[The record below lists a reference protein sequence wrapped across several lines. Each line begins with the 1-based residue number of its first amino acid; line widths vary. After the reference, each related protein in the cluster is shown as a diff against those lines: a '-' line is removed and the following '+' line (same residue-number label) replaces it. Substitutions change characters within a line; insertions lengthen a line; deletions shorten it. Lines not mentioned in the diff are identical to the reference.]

1 MENLDKILESILFMA
16 GEPVAIVDIVGKLD
30 VTEKELKA
38 AATTLKKRYSGES
51 GIVLNQFNNKLQ
63 LSTNSL
69 YAEAVASVLN
79 PIRER
84 SLSKATLETA
94 AIIAY
99 KQPIT
104 RLEIEEIRGV
114 GCDYAISILLE
125 HNLIEVV
132 GRKDAVG
139 RPVLFGTTDEFLKRF
154 NISSISE
161 LPDYN
166 ALLEKVKIV
175 RANTDSL
182 YNEYDVP
189 TDKIV
194 READGEALEEGGET
208 AQEGGEAKT
217 NEPAAESASGVG
229 ENTAENVGVT
239 NENATTNADGGN
251 GTVATNAGDKKS
263 KTKTHK
269 ADATENEPA
278 AENNDVT
285 AAEHEKKET
294 INAFND
300 IIKSV
305 NTNTTAK
312 EIDLLDDINADD
324 DDDEIV

>member
-16 GEPVAIVDIVGKLD
+16 GEPVAMVDIVGKLD

-38 AATTLKKRYSGES
+38 AATTLKKRYCGES

-84 SLSKATLETA
+84 NLSKATLETA

-154 NISSISE
+154 NISSIGE

-175 RANTDSL
+175 RASTDSL

-194 READGEALEEGGET
+194 READGEAVKENMET
-208 AQEGGEAKT
+208 NT
-217 NEPAAESASGVG
+217 NESATDKAG
-229 ENTAENVGVT
+229 
-239 NENATTNADGGN
+239 NE
-251 GTVATNAGDKKS
+251 
-263 KTKTHK
+263 KTKTSK
-269 ADATENEPA
+269 ADTADNKPDV
-278 AENNDVT
+278 ENNDVT

-294 INAFND
+294 MNAFND
-300 IIKSV
+300 IIKNV
-305 NTNTTAK
+305 NTNATAK
-312 EIDLLDDINADD
+312 EMDLLDDINADD

>member
-16 GEPVAIVDIVGKLD
+16 GEPVAMVDIVGKLD

-38 AATTLKKRYSGES
+38 AAATLKKRYCGES

-84 SLSKATLETA
+84 NLSKATLETA

-154 NISSISE
+154 NISSIGE

-175 RANTDSL
+175 RAGTDSL

-194 READGEALEEGGET
+194 READGEA
-208 AQEGGEAKT
+208 AKENGDGA
-217 NEPAAESASGVG
+217 NEPA
-229 ENTAENVGVT
+229 TD
-239 NENATTNADGGN
+239 NARGGN
-251 GTVATNAGDKKS
+251 GAITNAGDKKS

-269 ADATENEPA
+269 ADTAESDTI
-278 AENNDVT
+278 AENNDGT
-285 AAEHEKKET
+285 SAEHEKKET
-294 INAFND
+294 MNAFND
-300 IIKSV
+300 IIKNV

-312 EIDLLDDINADD
+312 EMDLLDDINADD

>member
-16 GEPVAIVDIVGKLD
+16 GEPVAMVDIVGKLD

-38 AATTLKKRYSGES
+38 AATTLKKRYCGES

-69 YAEAVASVLN
+69 YAEALASVLN

-84 SLSKATLETA
+84 NLSKATLETA

-154 NISSISE
+154 NISSIGE

-175 RANTDSL
+175 RAGTDSL

-194 READGEALEEGGET
+194 READGEAAKENMET
-208 AQEGGEAKT
+208 NT
-217 NEPAAESASGVG
+217 NESA
-229 ENTAENVGVT
+229 T
-239 NENATTNADGGN
+239 D
-251 GTVATNAGDKKS
+251 NAGNE
-263 KTKTHK
+263 KTKTRK
-269 ADATENEPA
+269 ADTADNKPDV
-278 AENNDVT
+278 ENNDVT

-294 INAFND
+294 MNAFND
-300 IIKSV
+300 IIKNV
-305 NTNTTAK
+305 NTNATAK
-312 EIDLLDDINADD
+312 EMDLLDDINADD

>member
-16 GEPVAIVDIVGKLD
+16 GEPVAMVDIVGKLD
-30 VTEKELKA
+30 VTEKEIKA

-84 SLSKATLETA
+84 NLSKATLETA

-154 NISSISE
+154 NISSIGE

-175 RANTDSL
+175 RAGTDSL

-194 READGEALEEGGET
+194 READGEAATENGDG
-208 AQEGGEAKT
+208 A
-217 NEPAAESASGVG
+217 NEPA
-229 ENTAENVGVT
+229 TD
-239 NENATTNADGGN
+239 NAGGGN
-251 GTVATNAGDKKS
+251 GDITNAGEKKS

-269 ADATENEPA
+269 ADTAESDTI

-300 IIKSV
+300 IIKNV

-312 EIDLLDDINADD
+312 EMDLLDDINADD
-324 DDDEIV
+324 DEDEIV

>member
-1 MENLDKILESILFMA
+1 M
-16 GEPVAIVDIVGKLD
+16 VDIVGKLD

-38 AATTLKKRYSGES
+38 AATTLKKRYCGES

-84 SLSKATLETA
+84 NLSKATLETA

-154 NISSISE
+154 NISSIGE

-175 RANTDSL
+175 RASTDSL

-194 READGEALEEGGET
+194 READGEA
-208 AQEGGEAKT
+208 AQENMETNT
-217 NEPAAESASGVG
+217 NESATDKAG
-229 ENTAENVGVT
+229 
-239 NENATTNADGGN
+239 NE
-251 GTVATNAGDKKS
+251 
-263 KTKTHK
+263 KTKTSK
-269 ADATENEPA
+269 ADTADNKPDV
-278 AENNDVT
+278 ENNDVT

-294 INAFND
+294 MNAFND
-300 IIKSV
+300 IIKNV
-305 NTNTTAK
+305 NTNATAK
-312 EIDLLDDINADD
+312 EMDLLDDINADD

>member
-16 GEPVAIVDIVGKLD
+16 GEPVAMVDIVGKLD

-38 AATTLKKRYSGES
+38 AAATLKKRYCGES

-84 SLSKATLETA
+84 NLSKATLETA

-154 NISSISE
+154 NISSIGE

-175 RANTDSL
+175 RAGTDSL

-194 READGEALEEGGET
+194 READGEA
-208 AQEGGEAKT
+208 AKENGDGA
-217 NEPAAESASGVG
+217 NEPATDNAS
-229 ENTAENVGVT
+229 
-239 NENATTNADGGN
+239 GGN
-251 GTVATNAGDKKS
+251 GAITNAGEKKS

-269 ADATENEPA
+269 ADTSESDTIAD
-278 AENNDVT
+278 NNDVT

-300 IIKSV
+300 IIKNV

-312 EIDLLDDINADD
+312 EMDLLDDINADD

>member
-51 GIVLNQFNNKLQ
+51 GVVLNQFNNKLQ

-175 RANTDSL
+175 RAGTDSL

-194 READGEALEEGGET
+194 READGEVTQENGEALEEGGE
-208 AQEGGEAKT
+208 ANA
-217 NEPAAESASGVG
+217 NEPAAESA
-229 ENTAENVGVT
+229 
-239 NENATTNADGGN
+239 NATENADGEN
-251 GTVATNAGDKKS
+251 GAVATNAGDKKS

-269 ADATENEPA
+269 ANAAESQPA

-324 DDDEIV
+324 DDNEIV

>member
-16 GEPVAIVDIVGKLD
+16 GEPVAMVDIVGKLD

-38 AATTLKKRYSGES
+38 AATTLKKRYCGES

-84 SLSKATLETA
+84 NLSKATLETA

-154 NISSISE
+154 NISSIGE

-175 RANTDSL
+175 RAGTDSL

-194 READGEALEEGGET
+194 READGEAAKENMET
-208 AQEGGEAKT
+208 NT
-217 NEPAAESASGVG
+217 NESAADKAG
-229 ENTAENVGVT
+229 
-239 NENATTNADGGN
+239 NE
-251 GTVATNAGDKKS
+251 
-263 KTKTHK
+263 KTKTSK
-269 ADATENEPA
+269 ADTADNRPDV
-278 AENNDVT
+278 ENNDVT

-294 INAFND
+294 MNAFND
-300 IIKSV
+300 IIKNV

-312 EIDLLDDINADD
+312 EMDLLDDINADD

>member
-16 GEPVAIVDIVGKLD
+16 GEPVAMVDIVGKLD

-38 AATTLKKRYSGES
+38 AATTLKKRYCGES
-51 GIVLNQFNNKLQ
+51 GIILNQFNNKLQ

-84 SLSKATLETA
+84 NLSKATLETA

-154 NISSISE
+154 NISSIGE

-175 RANTDSL
+175 RASTDSL

-194 READGEALEEGGET
+194 READGEATQENMET
-208 AQEGGEAKT
+208 NT
-217 NEPAAESASGVG
+217 NESA
-229 ENTAENVGVT
+229 T
-239 NENATTNADGGN
+239 D
-251 GTVATNAGDKKS
+251 NAGNE
-263 KTKTHK
+263 KTKTSK
-269 ADATENEPA
+269 ADTANNKPDV
-278 AENNDVT
+278 ENNDVT

-294 INAFND
+294 MNAFND
-300 IIKSV
+300 IIKNV

-312 EIDLLDDINADD
+312 EMDLLDDINADD

>member
-16 GEPVAIVDIVGKLD
+16 GEPVAMVDIVGKLD

-38 AATTLKKRYSGES
+38 AAATLKKRYCGES

-84 SLSKATLETA
+84 NLSKATLETA

-154 NISSISE
+154 NISSIGE

-175 RANTDSL
+175 RAGTDSL

-194 READGEALEEGGET
+194 READGEA
-208 AQEGGEAKT
+208 AKENGDGA
-217 NEPAAESASGVG
+217 NEPATDNAS
-229 ENTAENVGVT
+229 
-239 NENATTNADGGN
+239 GGN
-251 GTVATNAGDKKS
+251 GAITNAGDKKS

-269 ADATENEPA
+269 ADTSESDTI
-278 AENNDVT
+278 AENNDGT
-285 AAEHEKKET
+285 SAEHEKKET
-294 INAFND
+294 MNAFND
-300 IIKSV
+300 IIKNV

-312 EIDLLDDINADD
+312 EMDLLDDINADD

>member
-16 GEPVAIVDIVGKLD
+16 GEPVAMVDIVGKLD

-38 AATTLKKRYSGES
+38 AAATLKKRYCGES

-84 SLSKATLETA
+84 NLSKATLETA

-154 NISSISE
+154 NISSIGE

-175 RANTDSL
+175 RAGTDSL

-194 READGEALEEGGET
+194 READGEA
-208 AQEGGEAKT
+208 AKENGDGA
-217 NEPAAESASGVG
+217 NEPA
-229 ENTAENVGVT
+229 TD
-239 NENATTNADGGN
+239 NAGGGN
-251 GTVATNAGDKKS
+251 GAITNAGDKKS

-269 ADATENEPA
+269 ADTAESDTI

-285 AAEHEKKET
+285 SAEHEKKET

-300 IIKSV
+300 IIKNV

-312 EIDLLDDINADD
+312 EMDLLDDINADD

>member
-16 GEPVAIVDIVGKLD
+16 GEPVAMVDIVGKLD

-38 AATTLKKRYSGES
+38 AATTLKKRYCGES

-69 YAEAVASVLN
+69 YAEALASVLN

-84 SLSKATLETA
+84 NLSKATLETA

-154 NISSISE
+154 NISSIGE

-175 RANTDSL
+175 RAGTDSL

-194 READGEALEEGGET
+194 READGEA
-208 AQEGGEAKT
+208 AKENMGTNT
-217 NEPAAESASGVG
+217 NESATD
-229 ENTAENVGVT
+229 NTG
-239 NENATTNADGGN
+239 NE
-251 GTVATNAGDKKS
+251 
-263 KTKTHK
+263 KTKTSK
-269 ADATENEPA
+269 ADTADNKPDV
-278 AENNDVT
+278 ENNDVT

-294 INAFND
+294 MNAFND
-300 IIKSV
+300 IIKNV
-305 NTNTTAK
+305 NTNATAK
-312 EIDLLDDINADD
+312 EMDLLDEINADD
-324 DDDEIV
+324 DNDEIV

>member
-16 GEPVAIVDIVGKLD
+16 GEPVAMVDIVGKLD

-38 AATTLKKRYSGES
+38 AATTLKKRYCGES

-84 SLSKATLETA
+84 NLSKATLETA

-154 NISSISE
+154 NISSIGE

-175 RANTDSL
+175 RASTDSL

-194 READGEALEEGGET
+194 READGEATQENMET
-208 AQEGGEAKT
+208 NT
-217 NEPAAESASGVG
+217 NESA
-229 ENTAENVGVT
+229 T
-239 NENATTNADGGN
+239 D
-251 GTVATNAGDKKS
+251 NAGNE
-263 KTKTHK
+263 KTKTSK
-269 ADATENEPA
+269 ADTADNKPDV
-278 AENNDVT
+278 ENNDVT

-294 INAFND
+294 MNAFND
-300 IIKSV
+300 IIKNV

-312 EIDLLDDINADD
+312 EMDLLDDINADD

>member
-16 GEPVAIVDIVGKLD
+16 GEPVAMVDIVGKLD

-38 AATTLKKRYSGES
+38 AAATLKKRYCGES

-84 SLSKATLETA
+84 NLSKATLETA

-154 NISSISE
+154 NISSIGE

-175 RANTDSL
+175 RAGTDSL

-194 READGEALEEGGET
+194 READGEA
-208 AQEGGEAKT
+208 AKENGDGA
-217 NEPAAESASGVG
+217 NEPATDNAS
-229 ENTAENVGVT
+229 
-239 NENATTNADGGN
+239 GGN
-251 GTVATNAGDKKS
+251 GAITNAGDKKS

-269 ADATENEPA
+269 ADTSESDTI

-300 IIKSV
+300 IIKNA

-312 EIDLLDDINADD
+312 EMDLLDDINADD

>member
-16 GEPVAIVDIVGKLD
+16 GEPVAMVDIVGKLD

-38 AATTLKKRYSGES
+38 AAATLKKRYCGES

-84 SLSKATLETA
+84 NLSKATLETA

-154 NISSISE
+154 NISSIGE

-175 RANTDSL
+175 RAGTDSL

-194 READGEALEEGGET
+194 READGEA
-208 AQEGGEAKT
+208 AKENGDGA
-217 NEPAAESASGVG
+217 NEPA
-229 ENTAENVGVT
+229 TD
-239 NENATTNADGGN
+239 NARGGN
-251 GTVATNAGDKKS
+251 GAITNAGDKKS

-269 ADATENEPA
+269 ADTAESDTI

-285 AAEHEKKET
+285 SAEHEKKET

-300 IIKSV
+300 IIKNV

-312 EIDLLDDINADD
+312 EMDLLDDINADD

>member
-16 GEPVAIVDIVGKLD
+16 GEPVAMVDIVGKLD

-38 AATTLKKRYSGES
+38 AATTLKKRYCGES

-84 SLSKATLETA
+84 NLSKATLETA

-154 NISSISE
+154 NISSIGE

-175 RANTDSL
+175 RASTDSL

-194 READGEALEEGGET
+194 READGEA
-208 AQEGGEAKT
+208 AQENMETNT
-217 NEPAAESASGVG
+217 NESATDKAG
-229 ENTAENVGVT
+229 
-239 NENATTNADGGN
+239 NE
-251 GTVATNAGDKKS
+251 
-263 KTKTHK
+263 KTKTSK
-269 ADATENEPA
+269 ADTANNKPDV
-278 AENNDVT
+278 ENNDVT

-294 INAFND
+294 MNAFND
-300 IIKSV
+300 IIKNV

-312 EIDLLDDINADD
+312 EMDLLDDINADD

>member
-16 GEPVAIVDIVGKLD
+16 GEPVAMVDIVGKLD

-38 AATTLKKRYSGES
+38 AATTLKKRYCGES

-84 SLSKATLETA
+84 NLSKATLETA

-154 NISSISE
+154 NISSIGE

-175 RANTDSL
+175 RAGTDSL

-194 READGEALEEGGET
+194 READGEA
-208 AQEGGEAKT
+208 AKENGDGA
-217 NEPAAESASGVG
+217 NEPATDNAS
-229 ENTAENVGVT
+229 
-239 NENATTNADGGN
+239 GGN
-251 GTVATNAGDKKS
+251 GAITNAGDKKS

-269 ADATENEPA
+269 ADTSESDTIVD
-278 AENNDVT
+278 NNDVT
-285 AAEHEKKET
+285 SAEHEKKET
-294 INAFND
+294 MNAFND
-300 IIKSV
+300 IIKNV

-312 EIDLLDDINADD
+312 EMDLLDDINADD

>member
-16 GEPVAIVDIVGKLD
+16 GEPVAMVDIVGKLD

-38 AATTLKKRYSGES
+38 AAATLKKRYCGES

-84 SLSKATLETA
+84 NLSKATLETA

-154 NISSISE
+154 NISSIGE

-175 RANTDSL
+175 RAGTDSL

-194 READGEALEEGGET
+194 READGEA
-208 AQEGGEAKT
+208 AKENGDGA
-217 NEPAAESASGVG
+217 NEPA
-229 ENTAENVGVT
+229 TD
-239 NENATTNADGGN
+239 NAGGGN
-251 GTVATNAGDKKS
+251 GAITNAGDKKS

-269 ADATENEPA
+269 ADT
-278 AENNDVT
+278 AESDTIAKNNDGT
-285 AAEHEKKET
+285 SAEHEKKET
-294 INAFND
+294 MNAFND
-300 IIKSV
+300 IIKNV

-312 EIDLLDDINADD
+312 EMDLLDDINADD

>member
-16 GEPVAIVDIVGKLD
+16 GEPVAMVDIVGKLD
-30 VTEKELKA
+30 ITEKELKA
-38 AATTLKKRYSGES
+38 AATTLKKRYCGES

-84 SLSKATLETA
+84 NLSKATLETA

-154 NISSISE
+154 NISSIGE

-175 RANTDSL
+175 RAGTDSL

-194 READGEALEEGGET
+194 READGEA
-208 AQEGGEAKT
+208 AKENGDGA
-217 NEPAAESASGVG
+217 NEPA
-229 ENTAENVGVT
+229 TD
-239 NENATTNADGGN
+239 NARGGN
-251 GTVATNAGDKKS
+251 GAITNAGDKKS

-269 ADATENEPA
+269 ADTSESDTI

-285 AAEHEKKET
+285 SAEHEKKET

-300 IIKSV
+300 IIKNV

-312 EIDLLDDINADD
+312 EMDLLDDINADD

>member
-16 GEPVAIVDIVGKLD
+16 GEPVAMVDIVGKLD

-38 AATTLKKRYSGES
+38 AAATLKKRYCGES

-84 SLSKATLETA
+84 NLSKATLETA

-154 NISSISE
+154 NISSIGE

-175 RANTDSL
+175 RAGTDSL

-194 READGEALEEGGET
+194 READGEAAKENMET
-208 AQEGGEAKT
+208 NT
-217 NEPAAESASGVG
+217 NESATDIAG
-229 ENTAENVGVT
+229 
-239 NENATTNADGGN
+239 NE
-251 GTVATNAGDKKS
+251 
-263 KTKTHK
+263 KTKTSK
-269 ADATENEPA
+269 ADTADNRPDV
-278 AENNDVT
+278 ENNDVT

-294 INAFND
+294 MNAFND
-300 IIKSV
+300 IIKNV
-305 NTNTTAK
+305 NTNATAK
-312 EIDLLDDINADD
+312 EMDLLDDINADD

>member
-16 GEPVAIVDIVGKLD
+16 GEPVAMVDIVGKLD

-38 AATTLKKRYSGES
+38 AATTLKKRYCGES
-51 GIVLNQFNNKLQ
+51 GIILNQFNNKLQ

-84 SLSKATLETA
+84 NLSKATLETA

-154 NISSISE
+154 NISSIGE

-175 RANTDSL
+175 RASTDSL

-194 READGEALEEGGET
+194 READGEATQENMET
-208 AQEGGEAKT
+208 NT
-217 NEPAAESASGVG
+217 NESA
-229 ENTAENVGVT
+229 T
-239 NENATTNADGGN
+239 D
-251 GTVATNAGDKKS
+251 NAGNE
-263 KTKTHK
+263 KTKTSK
-269 ADATENEPA
+269 ADTADNRPDV
-278 AENNDVT
+278 ENNDVT

-294 INAFND
+294 MNAFND
-300 IIKSV
+300 IIKNV

-312 EIDLLDDINADD
+312 EMDLLDDINADD

>member
-16 GEPVAIVDIVGKLD
+16 GEPVAMVDIVGKLD

-38 AATTLKKRYSGES
+38 AAATLKKRYCGES

-84 SLSKATLETA
+84 NLSKATLETA

-154 NISSISE
+154 NISSIGE

-175 RANTDSL
+175 RAGTDSL

-194 READGEALEEGGET
+194 READGEA
-208 AQEGGEAKT
+208 AKENGDGA
-217 NEPAAESASGVG
+217 NEPATDNAS
-229 ENTAENVGVT
+229 
-239 NENATTNADGGN
+239 GGN
-251 GTVATNAGDKKS
+251 GAITNAGEKKS

-269 ADATENEPA
+269 ADTSESDTIAD
-278 AENNDVT
+278 NNDVT

-300 IIKSV
+300 IIKNA

-312 EIDLLDDINADD
+312 EMDLLDDINADD

>member
-16 GEPVAIVDIVGKLD
+16 GEPVAMVDIVGKLD

-38 AATTLKKRYSGES
+38 AAATLKKRYSGES

-84 SLSKATLETA
+84 NLSKATLETA

-154 NISSISE
+154 NISSIGE

-175 RANTDSL
+175 RASTDSL

-194 READGEALEEGGET
+194 READGEATQENMET
-208 AQEGGEAKT
+208 NT
-217 NEPAAESASGVG
+217 NESA
-229 ENTAENVGVT
+229 T
-239 NENATTNADGGN
+239 D
-251 GTVATNAGDKKS
+251 NAGNE
-263 KTKTHK
+263 KTKTSK
-269 ADATENEPA
+269 ADIVDNRPDV
-278 AENNDVT
+278 ENNDVT

-300 IIKSV
+300 IIKNV

-312 EIDLLDDINADD
+312 EMDLLDDINADD

>member
-16 GEPVAIVDIVGKLD
+16 GEPVAMVDIVGKLD

-38 AATTLKKRYSGES
+38 AAATLKKRYCGES

-84 SLSKATLETA
+84 NLSKATLETA

-154 NISSISE
+154 NISSIGE

-175 RANTDSL
+175 RAGTDSL

-194 READGEALEEGGET
+194 READGEA
-208 AQEGGEAKT
+208 AKENGDGA
-217 NEPAAESASGVG
+217 NEPA
-229 ENTAENVGVT
+229 TD
-239 NENATTNADGGN
+239 NARGGN
-251 GTVATNAGDKKS
+251 GAITNAGDKKS

-269 ADATENEPA
+269 ADTSESDTI

-285 AAEHEKKET
+285 SAEHEKKET

-300 IIKSV
+300 IIKNV

-312 EIDLLDDINADD
+312 EMDLLDDINADD

>member
-16 GEPVAIVDIVGKLD
+16 GEPVAMVDIVGKLD

-38 AATTLKKRYSGES
+38 AATTLKKRYCGES

-84 SLSKATLETA
+84 NLSKATLETA

-154 NISSISE
+154 NISSIGE

-175 RANTDSL
+175 RASTDSL

-194 READGEALEEGGET
+194 READGEA
-208 AQEGGEAKT
+208 AQENMETNT
-217 NEPAAESASGVG
+217 NESATDKAG
-229 ENTAENVGVT
+229 
-239 NENATTNADGGN
+239 NE
-251 GTVATNAGDKKS
+251 
-263 KTKTHK
+263 KTKTSK
-269 ADATENEPA
+269 ADTADNKPDV
-278 AENNDVT
+278 ENNDVT

-294 INAFND
+294 MNAFND
-300 IIKSV
+300 IIKNV
-305 NTNTTAK
+305 NTNATAK
-312 EIDLLDDINADD
+312 EMDLLDDINADD

>member
-16 GEPVAIVDIVGKLD
+16 GEPVAMVDIVGKLD

-38 AATTLKKRYSGES
+38 AATTLKKRYCGES

-84 SLSKATLETA
+84 NLSKATLETA

-154 NISSISE
+154 NISSIGE

-175 RANTDSL
+175 RAGTDSL

-194 READGEALEEGGET
+194 READGEAAKENMET
-208 AQEGGEAKT
+208 NT
-217 NEPAAESASGVG
+217 NESA
-229 ENTAENVGVT
+229 T
-239 NENATTNADGGN
+239 D
-251 GTVATNAGDKKS
+251 NAGNE
-263 KTKTHK
+263 KTKTSK
-269 ADATENEPA
+269 ADTADNRPDV
-278 AENNDVT
+278 ENNDVT
-285 AAEHEKKET
+285 AAEHENKET

-300 IIKSV
+300 IIKNA

-312 EIDLLDDINADD
+312 EMDLLDDINADD

>member
-16 GEPVAIVDIVGKLD
+16 GEPVAMVDIVGKLD

-38 AATTLKKRYSGES
+38 AATTLKKRYCGES

-84 SLSKATLETA
+84 NLSKATLETA

-154 NISSISE
+154 NISSIGE

-175 RANTDSL
+175 RAGTDSL

-194 READGEALEEGGET
+194 READGEA
-208 AQEGGEAKT
+208 AKENGDGA
-217 NEPAAESASGVG
+217 NEPATDNAS
-229 ENTAENVGVT
+229 
-239 NENATTNADGGN
+239 GGN
-251 GTVATNAGDKKS
+251 GAITNAGDKKS
-263 KTKTHK
+263 KTRTHK
-269 ADATENEPA
+269 ADRAESDTI

-285 AAEHEKKET
+285 SAEHEKKET

-300 IIKSV
+300 IIKNV

-312 EIDLLDDINADD
+312 EMDLLDDINADD

>member
-16 GEPVAIVDIVGKLD
+16 GEPVAMVDIVGKLD

-38 AATTLKKRYSGES
+38 AAATLKKRYCGES

-84 SLSKATLETA
+84 NLSKATLETA

-154 NISSISE
+154 NISSIGE

-175 RANTDSL
+175 R
-182 YNEYDVP
+182 
-189 TDKIV
+189 
-194 READGEALEEGGET
+194 EADGEA
-208 AQEGGEAKT
+208 AKENGDGA
-217 NEPAAESASGVG
+217 NEPA
-229 ENTAENVGVT
+229 TD
-239 NENATTNADGGN
+239 NAGGGN
-251 GTVATNAGDKKS
+251 GAITNAGDKKS

-269 ADATENEPA
+269 ADTSESDTI

-285 AAEHEKKET
+285 SAEHEKKET

-300 IIKSV
+300 IIKNV

-312 EIDLLDDINADD
+312 EMDLLDDINADD

>member
-16 GEPVAIVDIVGKLD
+16 GEPVAMVDIVGKLD

-38 AATTLKKRYSGES
+38 AATTLKKRYCGES

-84 SLSKATLETA
+84 NLSKATLETA

-154 NISSISE
+154 NISSIGE

-175 RANTDSL
+175 RAGTDSL

-194 READGEALEEGGET
+194 READGEA
-208 AQEGGEAKT
+208 AKENGDGA
-217 NEPAAESASGVG
+217 NEPATDNAS
-229 ENTAENVGVT
+229 
-239 NENATTNADGGN
+239 GGN
-251 GTVATNAGDKKS
+251 GAITNAGEKKS

-269 ADATENEPA
+269 ADTSESDTI
-278 AENNDVT
+278 AENNDGT
-285 AAEHEKKET
+285 SAEHEKKET
-294 INAFND
+294 MNAFND
-300 IIKSV
+300 IIKNV

-312 EIDLLDDINADD
+312 EMDLLDDINADD

>member
-16 GEPVAIVDIVGKLD
+16 GEPVAMVDIVGKLD

-38 AATTLKKRYSGES
+38 AAATLKKRYCGES

-84 SLSKATLETA
+84 NLSKATLETA

-154 NISSISE
+154 NISSIGE

-175 RANTDSL
+175 RASTDSL

-194 READGEALEEGGET
+194 READGEA
-208 AQEGGEAKT
+208 AKENGDGA
-217 NEPAAESASGVG
+217 NEPA
-229 ENTAENVGVT
+229 TD
-239 NENATTNADGGN
+239 NAGGGN
-251 GTVATNAGDKKS
+251 GAITNAGDKKS

-269 ADATENEPA
+269 ADTAESDTI

-285 AAEHEKKET
+285 SAEHEKKET

-300 IIKSV
+300 IIKNA

-312 EIDLLDDINADD
+312 EMDLLDDINADD
-324 DDDEIV
+324 DDDDIV

>member
-16 GEPVAIVDIVGKLD
+16 GEPVAMVDIVGKLD

-38 AATTLKKRYSGES
+38 AAATLKKRYSGES

-84 SLSKATLETA
+84 NLSKATLETA

-154 NISSISE
+154 NISSIGE

-175 RANTDSL
+175 RAGTDSL

-194 READGEALEEGGET
+194 READSEAATENGDG
-208 AQEGGEAKT
+208 A
-217 NEPAAESASGVG
+217 NEP
-229 ENTAENVGVT
+229 VT
-239 NENATTNADGGN
+239 DNAGGGN
-251 GTVATNAGDKKS
+251 GDITNAEEKKS

-269 ADATENEPA
+269 ADTAESDTI

-300 IIKSV
+300 IIKNV

-312 EIDLLDDINADD
+312 EMDLLDDINADD

>member
-16 GEPVAIVDIVGKLD
+16 GEPVAMVDIVGKLD

-38 AATTLKKRYSGES
+38 AAAALKKRYCGES

-84 SLSKATLETA
+84 NLSKATLETA

-154 NISSISE
+154 NISSIGE

-175 RANTDSL
+175 RAGTDSL

-194 READGEALEEGGET
+194 READGEA
-208 AQEGGEAKT
+208 AKENGDGA
-217 NEPAAESASGVG
+217 NEPATDNAS
-229 ENTAENVGVT
+229 
-239 NENATTNADGGN
+239 GGN
-251 GTVATNAGDKKS
+251 GAITNAGDKKS

-269 ADATENEPA
+269 ADTAESDTI
-278 AENNDVT
+278 AENNDGT
-285 AAEHEKKET
+285 SAEHEKKET
-294 INAFND
+294 MNAFND
-300 IIKSV
+300 IIKNV

-312 EIDLLDDINADD
+312 EMDLLDDINADD

>member
-16 GEPVAIVDIVGKLD
+16 GEPVAMVDIVGKLD

-38 AATTLKKRYSGES
+38 AATTLKKRYCGES
-51 GIVLNQFNNKLQ
+51 GIILNQFNNKLQ

-84 SLSKATLETA
+84 NLSKATLETA

-154 NISSISE
+154 NISSIGE

-175 RANTDSL
+175 RAGTDSL

-194 READGEALEEGGET
+194 READGEA
-208 AQEGGEAKT
+208 AKENGDGA
-217 NEPAAESASGVG
+217 NEP
-229 ENTAENVGVT
+229 VT
-239 NENATTNADGGN
+239 DNAGGGN
-251 GTVATNAGDKKS
+251 GAITNAGEKKS

-269 ADATENEPA
+269 ADT
-278 AENNDVT
+278 AESDTIADNNDVT

-300 IIKSV
+300 IIKNV

-312 EIDLLDDINADD
+312 DMDLLDDINADD

>member
-16 GEPVAIVDIVGKLD
+16 GEPVAMVDIVGKLD

-38 AATTLKKRYSGES
+38 AAATLKKRYCGES

-69 YAEAVASVLN
+69 YADAVASVLN

-84 SLSKATLETA
+84 NLSKATLETA

-154 NISSISE
+154 NISSIGE

-175 RANTDSL
+175 RAGTDSL

-194 READGEALEEGGET
+194 READGEA
-208 AQEGGEAKT
+208 AKENGDGA
-217 NEPAAESASGVG
+217 NEPA
-229 ENTAENVGVT
+229 TD
-239 NENATTNADGGN
+239 NAGGGN
-251 GTVATNAGDKKS
+251 GAITNAGEKKS

-269 ADATENEPA
+269 ADTSESDTIAD
-278 AENNDVT
+278 NNDVT

-300 IIKSV
+300 IIKNA

-312 EIDLLDDINADD
+312 EMDLLDDINADD

>member
-16 GEPVAIVDIVGKLD
+16 GEPVAMVDIVGKLD

-38 AATTLKKRYSGES
+38 AATTLKKRYCGES
-51 GIVLNQFNNKLQ
+51 GIILNQFNNKLQ

-84 SLSKATLETA
+84 NLSKATLETA

-154 NISSISE
+154 NISSIGE

-175 RANTDSL
+175 RASTDSL

-194 READGEALEEGGET
+194 READGEAS
-208 AQEGGEAKT
+208 QENMEKNT
-217 NEPAAESASGVG
+217 NESA
-229 ENTAENVGVT
+229 T
-239 NENATTNADGGN
+239 D
-251 GTVATNAGDKKS
+251 NAGNE
-263 KTKTHK
+263 KTKTSK
-269 ADATENEPA
+269 ADTADNKPDV
-278 AENNDVT
+278 ENNDVT

-294 INAFND
+294 MNAFND
-300 IIKSV
+300 IIKNV

-312 EIDLLDDINADD
+312 EMDLLDDINADD

>member
-16 GEPVAIVDIVGKLD
+16 GEPVAMVDIVGKLD

-38 AATTLKKRYSGES
+38 AAATLKKRYCGES

-84 SLSKATLETA
+84 NLSKATLETA

-154 NISSISE
+154 NISSIGE

-175 RANTDSL
+175 RAGTDSL

-194 READGEALEEGGET
+194 READGEA
-208 AQEGGEAKT
+208 AKENGDGA
-217 NEPAAESASGVG
+217 NEPA
-229 ENTAENVGVT
+229 TD
-239 NENATTNADGGN
+239 NAGGGN
-251 GTVATNAGDKKS
+251 GAITNAGDKKS

-269 ADATENEPA
+269 ADTSESDTIAD
-278 AENNDVT
+278 NNDVT
-285 AAEHEKKET
+285 SAEHEKKET

-300 IIKSV
+300 IIKNV

-312 EIDLLDDINADD
+312 EMDLLDDINADD

>member
-16 GEPVAIVDIVGKLD
+16 GEPVAMVDIVGKLD

-38 AATTLKKRYSGES
+38 AATTLKKRYCGES
-51 GIVLNQFNNKLQ
+51 GIILNQFNNKLQ

-84 SLSKATLETA
+84 NLSKATLETA

-154 NISSISE
+154 NISSIGE

-175 RANTDSL
+175 RAGTDSL

-194 READGEALEEGGET
+194 READGEAAKENMET
-208 AQEGGEAKT
+208 NT
-217 NEPAAESASGVG
+217 NESA
-229 ENTAENVGVT
+229 T
-239 NENATTNADGGN
+239 D
-251 GTVATNAGDKKS
+251 NAGNE
-263 KTKTHK
+263 KTKTSK
-269 ADATENEPA
+269 ADTADNRPDV
-278 AENNDVT
+278 ENNDVT

-294 INAFND
+294 MNAFND
-300 IIKSV
+300 IIKNV

-312 EIDLLDDINADD
+312 EMDLLDDINADD

>member
-16 GEPVAIVDIVGKLD
+16 GEPVAMVDIVGKLD

-38 AATTLKKRYSGES
+38 AATTLKKRYCGES
-51 GIVLNQFNNKLQ
+51 GIILNQFNNKLQ

-84 SLSKATLETA
+84 NLSKATLETA

-154 NISSISE
+154 NISSIGE

-175 RANTDSL
+175 RASTDSL

-194 READGEALEEGGET
+194 READGEAAKENMET
-208 AQEGGEAKT
+208 NT
-217 NEPAAESASGVG
+217 NESATDKAG
-229 ENTAENVGVT
+229 
-239 NENATTNADGGN
+239 NE
-251 GTVATNAGDKKS
+251 
-263 KTKTHK
+263 KTKTSK
-269 ADATENEPA
+269 ADTADNKLDV
-278 AENNDVT
+278 ENNDVT

-294 INAFND
+294 MNAFND
-300 IIKSV
+300 IIKNV

-312 EIDLLDDINADD
+312 EMDLLDDINADD

>member
-16 GEPVAIVDIVGKLD
+16 GEPVAMVDIVGKLD

-38 AATTLKKRYSGES
+38 AAATLKKRYCGES

-84 SLSKATLETA
+84 NLSKATLETA

-154 NISSISE
+154 NISSIGE

-175 RANTDSL
+175 RASTDSL

-194 READGEALEEGGET
+194 READGEA
-208 AQEGGEAKT
+208 AKENGDGA
-217 NEPAAESASGVG
+217 NEPA
-229 ENTAENVGVT
+229 TD
-239 NENATTNADGGN
+239 NAGGGN
-251 GTVATNAGDKKS
+251 GAITNAGEKKS

-269 ADATENEPA
+269 ADTSESDTIAD
-278 AENNDVT
+278 NNDVT

-300 IIKSV
+300 IIKNA

-312 EIDLLDDINADD
+312 EMDLLDDINADD
-324 DDDEIV
+324 DDDDIV

>member
-16 GEPVAIVDIVGKLD
+16 GEPVAMVDIVGKLD

-38 AATTLKKRYSGES
+38 AATTLKKRYCGES

-84 SLSKATLETA
+84 NLSKATLETA

-154 NISSISE
+154 NISSIGE

-175 RANTDSL
+175 RAGTDSL

-194 READGEALEEGGET
+194 READGEA
-208 AQEGGEAKT
+208 AKENGDGA
-217 NEPAAESASGVG
+217 NEPA
-229 ENTAENVGVT
+229 TD
-239 NENATTNADGGN
+239 NAGGGN
-251 GTVATNAGDKKS
+251 GAITNAGDKKS

-269 ADATENEPA
+269 ADTSESDTIADNY
-278 AENNDVT
+278 DVT

-300 IIKSV
+300 IIKNV

-312 EIDLLDDINADD
+312 EMDLLDDINADD
-324 DDDEIV
+324 DDEIV